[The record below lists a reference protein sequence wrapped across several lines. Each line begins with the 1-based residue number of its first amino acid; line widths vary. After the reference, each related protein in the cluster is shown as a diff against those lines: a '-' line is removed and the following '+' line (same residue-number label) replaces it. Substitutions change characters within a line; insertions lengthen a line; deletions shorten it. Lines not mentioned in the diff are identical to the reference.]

1 MRTLLEQSTKV
12 DYARISTVD
21 PPMPIKEDSGNW
33 DFTLVIE
40 LIYSLSATTDDTR
53 VDQVPP
59 QKLIE
64 SPSALLQNE
73 PINDA
78 YQLGNFDSL
87 WRFLGQPLNVPPP
100 KVTPLLK
107 SAQGDAD
114 NHEDILSCKGVKWRD
129 EIEGADLEDND
140 EIELSPDVVSAVHNN
155 VLGLTKAQRK
165 KGRRRQRRA
174 LEAKLGLQTNTVPT
188 SSDNDESD
196 KEYVMRQSDD
206 RKAVIHELLHGSPLK
221 QDEQHIGKDPFVSN
235 PCLLPTTSVMAAVK
249 NGWPVSNPFVTT
261 YHAPPIVRKT
271 PEQQALEQ
279 AASRK
284 ATLMK
289 LLYERFVDE
298 RQFLGNL
305 NILQHALIGNG
316 GVFDG
321 IHVFVDAS
329 NVSMHAVGYRIS
341 LLTENRL

>member
-1 MRTLLEQSTKV
+1 M
-12 DYARISTVD
+12 DYAGISTVG
-21 PPMPIKEDSGNW
+21 PPMPMKEESGSW

-40 LIYSLSATTDDTR
+40 LIYSLSATRDDTR
-53 VDQVPP
+53 VDQVPR
-59 QKLIE
+59 QKLVE
-64 SPSALLQNE
+64 SPSALPHNE
-73 PINDA
+73 PNNGV

-114 NHEDILSCKGVKWRD
+114 NHEDIFSCKGVKWRD
-129 EIEGADLEDND
+129 EIQGADLEDDD
-140 EIELSPDVVSAVHNN
+140 EIVPALNVMGAIHNN

-174 LEAKLGLQTNTVPT
+174 LEAKLGLQTNTVLT

-206 RKAVIHELLHGSPLK
+206 RKAVIHELLHSSPLK

-235 PCLLPTTSVMAAVK
+235 PCLLQTTSVMAAVK
-249 NGWPVSNPFVTT
+249 NGWPVSDPFVTT
-261 YHAPPIVRKT
+261 YHALPIIRKT

-329 NVSMHAVGYRIS
+329 NVSMQAVGYRIS